1 MKKSVEAIRFG
12 SYLMQNKVFGFCRR
26 FLYRGKR
33 YRAKV
38 LGGKQVLDSE
48 KGNLW
53 LAEMILSGKPF
64 AAVRY
69 GGVEMH
75 TYTEGKE
82 YILGLRKQMRQEI
95 VDTASRQAGFFP
107 RDVSYLPK
115 YVEVIEDTS
124 KEIDFLATYST
135 RMENYMIKSFMSHDA
150 VVSDNRALEP
160 YYFMHK
166 NPWSTALA
174 GKRVLVIHPFADTIR
189 EQYKKREKLFEDPD
203 ILPEFELQTLK
214 AVQTI
219 VGTKDERFETWFEAL
234 KWMYDEALKIPFD
247 IAILGC
253 GAYGQPLA
261 CMLKRAGKQAIHI
274 GGATQIMFGIRG
286 RRWELN
292 SPFIS
297 SLFNENWVR
306 PSAAETPLNKE
317 NNEFGG
323 AYW

>member
-1 MKKSVEAIRFG
+1 MPTGSLRKGKIMKIYKTKNYDAMSRTAANIISAQVIMKPNCVLGLATG
-12 SYLMQNKVFGFCRR
+12 SSPIGTYKQLVDWYKKGDINFAQVTTVN
-26 FLYRGKR
+26 LDEYRG
-33 YRAKV
+33 
-38 LGGKQVLDSE
+38 L
-48 KGNLW
+48 
-53 LAEMILSGKPF
+53 
-64 AAVRY
+64 
-69 GGVEMH
+69 
-75 TYTEGKE
+75 T
-82 YILGLRKQMRQEI
+82 
-95 VDTASRQAGFFP
+95 
-107 RDVSYLPK
+107 RDNDQSY
-115 YVEVIEDTS
+115 
-124 KEIDFLATYST
+124 
-135 RMENYMIKSFMSHDA
+135 
-150 VVSDNRALEP
+150 

-189 EQYKKREKLFEDPD
+189 EQYKKREKLFEDSD

-297 SLFNENWVR
+297 SLCNENWVR

-317 NNEFGG
+317 KNEFGG